1 MRSRRRR
8 AKFEHLDDLEDEVS
22 RQGGQKWA
30 QKGGRGH
37 GAQHEID
44 LHGCSLESAVRRLG
58 AGLARCRAGGK
69 SPVLVITG
77 KGYGSFG
84 GRPVLGPGIER
95 WLKGPEAQ
103 ALGVTGVRQVRGGG
117 ALEVSVQRSRA

>member
-8 AKFEHLDDLEDEVS
+8 AKFEHLESLEDEAA
-22 RQGGQKWA
+22 RPGARKR
-30 QKGGRGH
+30 GRGH

-58 AGLARCRAGGK
+58 AGLARCRAAGR

-77 KGYGSFG
+77 KGHGSPG
-84 GRPVLGPGIER
+84 GRPVLGPGIDR
-95 WLKGPEAQ
+95 WLRGHEARG
-103 ALGVTGVRQVRGGG
+103 LGVTGVRQIRSGG
-117 ALEVSVQRSRA
+117 AFEVSIQRSRD

>member
-8 AKFEHLDDLEDEVS
+8 AKFEHHDDLEDEVS
-22 RQGGQKWA
+22 RRGIRRS
-30 QKGGRGH
+30 GRDH

-69 SPVLVITG
+69 SKVLVITG
-77 KGYGSFG
+77 KGYGSHG

-95 WLKGPEAQ
+95 WLRGSDAQ
-103 ALGVTGVRQVRGGG
+103 GLGVSGIRQVRGGG
-117 ALEVSVQRSRA
+117 AFEVSIQRSRG